1 MDLKLY
7 LNKFLK
13 VDNIEQYS
21 MKFLL
26 ALKESYDRF
35 LEKGEGKDPDFP
47 LMTFGDKANSS
58 GGIFKA
64 DNNRYSVEN
73 SIGGVEDNK

>member
-21 MKFLL
+21 MKSLL
-26 ALKESYDRF
+26 ALKDSYNKF
-35 LEKGEGKDPDFP
+35 LEKSEGKDPDFP
-47 LMTFGDKANSS
+47 LMTFSDKANSS

-64 DNNRYSVEN
+64 ENNRYVVEN
-73 SIGGVEDNK
+73 SMNIKNND